1 MNKLQLFALLGLMIF
16 LSVSCSSPK
25 ASNST
30 ASADSTTVQKDEPIS
45 LGNGYENLKEVKM
58 SGHDYRISIRCV
70 ADKQGAVVE
79 DDLGQKFY
87 DNRVEVSIVKDG
99 TELLKQSFSKTDF
112 SSHLSESSLKRNVL
126 QGMNFYGDKSDA
138 SYLYFTALVG
148 EPGMDGGSA
157 FLVKVSTENGSFSIE
172 KDSEVFVETAQGVD

>member
-1 MNKLQLFALLGLMIF
+1 MNKLQFFASLGLMIF
-16 LSVSCSSPK
+16 FFVGCSNPQ
-25 ASNST
+25 ASNTT
-30 ASADSTTVQKDEPIS
+30 ASADSTALQKDEPIS
-45 LGNGYENLKEVKM
+45 LGNGYENKKEVEVA
-58 SGHDYRISIRCV
+58 GHNYRISIRCV

-99 TELLKQSFSKTDF
+99 TELLKKSFSKTDF
-112 SSHLSESSLKRNVL
+112 SSHLSESSLKRSVL
-126 QGMNFYGDKSDA
+126 QGMNFYGDKTDA

-157 FLVKVSTENGSFSIE
+157 FLVKVSTENGLLSIE
-172 KDSEVFVETAQGVD
+172 KDSEVFVDTAPVAD